1 MVWATPDNPSA
12 AYVLAKTALTRSY
25 YDFALIVTIAALVAG
40 GRFVFARSRRVAF
53 CLTAAFYILSVVV
66 LWLSITNIRATLLI
80 GGPITYQWL
89 YYADFAQ
96 SFTSQ
101 NVIIS
106 TVNPWFLSLFILVPL
121 AVFIGANL
129 VGKLIARVGQRP
141 SLQLVASSLL
151 IVAIIV
157 SYFGYGNGKA
167 RALKHGEVANAFV
180 ELLRTSI
187 VQGSEN
193 LSKFPSAF
201 TSSDFLI
208 AAERDVQEN
217 APRVAPP
224 ATPTPPVT
232 NVLIVVLES
241 VGARYLYS
249 KIGNDFAMPHL
260 NARRSMS
267 MAFMNFYSHAPLSN
281 KSLFA
286 LLTGIYPRISYRY
299 ETEAYID
306 MPLDVLSQEFRSRGY
321 KTGFFMSGDFQFQRV
336 DRFLQNRGFDK
347 LADIRTI
354 PCKRV
359 YNTSDTEWRF
369 SNSVDDA
376 CTTQAFKQWLDETSE
391 PQPFFAILWTGNTHW
406 PYSFDDNEKD
416 YGVSNKFLNRYAN
429 SLRASDQSI
438 ENALAYLTG
447 RNLLASTLVVILG
460 DHGQAFNQH
469 GNFLH
474 GETIY
479 DEEIHIPLL
488 LMNPKLLHGQENN
501 TVGGIIDVAPTIL
514 DLLRW
519 PAPKTWQGRS
529 LFDSNRSGRVYFFV
543 PTRDMMLGFRDAGRK
558 YLLNLTR
565 DKLEVFDL
573 ISDPAEQSDIISRV
587 PESAAVAKGRLAAW
601 VQYQEK
607 LFGQLA
613 RKPP

>member
-1 MVWATPDNPSA
+1 MVWAPPDTPSA
-12 AYVLAKTALTRSY
+12 AYVLAQTALIRSY
-25 YDFALIVTIAALVAG
+25 YDFALIVTMAAVVAG
-40 GRFVFARSRRVAF
+40 GLFISARRRRVAC
-53 CLTAAFYILSVVV
+53 CLAAAFYILSVVV
-66 LWLSITNIRATLLI
+66 LWLSIANIRASLLL

-89 YYADFAQ
+89 YYADFAR

-101 NVIIS
+101 NAIMS

-121 AVFIGANL
+121 AVFIGATV
-129 VGKLIARVGQRP
+129 VGMLIARLGQQP
-141 SLQLVASSLL
+141 SRQLIASSLVVAA
-151 IVAIIV
+151 IVV
-157 SYFGYGNGKA
+157 SYFGYA
-167 RALKHGEVANAFV
+167 RVRAGALSHGEVANAFV

-187 VQGSEN
+187 AQGSPN
-193 LSKFPSAF
+193 LSTFPSAF
-201 TSSDFLI
+201 TSSDFHVV
-208 AAERDVQEN
+208 AERDVQED
-217 APRVAPP
+217 PLRVAPLTPSTSP
-224 ATPTPPVT
+224 AT

-267 MAFMNFYSHAPLSN
+267 MTFTSFYAHAPLSN

-286 LLTGIYPRISYRY
+286 LLTAIYPKISYRY

-306 MPLDVLSQEFRSRGY
+306 MTLDVLSTEFRSRGY
-321 KTGFFMSGDFQFQRV
+321 KTGFFLSGDFQFQRT
-336 DRFLQNRGFDK
+336 DRFLHNRGFDT

-359 YNTSDTEWRF
+359 YKTSDSEWRF
-369 SNSVDDA
+369 SNSVDDG
-376 CTTQAFKQWLDETSE
+376 CTAQAFTQWLDATSE
-391 PQPFFAILWTGNTHW
+391 QQPFFAILWTGNTHW
-406 PYSFDDNEKD
+406 PYSFDGAERS
-416 YGVSNKFLNRYAN
+416 YGVSNAFLNRYAN

-438 ENALAYLTG
+438 ENVLAYLTG
-447 RNLLASTLVVILG
+447 RHLLASTLVVILG

-469 GNFLH
+469 GHHVH
-474 GETIY
+474 GATIY

-488 LMNPKLLHGQENN
+488 LMHPRLLHGENN
-501 TVGGIIDVAPTIL
+501 TVGGIVDVAPTIL

-529 LFDSNRSGRVYFFV
+529 LFDRNRSGRVYFFV
-543 PTRDMMLGFRDAGRK
+543 PTRDVMLGFRDDGRK

-573 ISDPAEQSDIISRV
+573 IGDPTEQSDISSRV

-601 VQYQEK
+601 VQYQDK
-607 LFGQLA
+607 LLGHLA